1 MDLGLIVHV
10 PATVQ
15 DMTEAPFKAFAVKNM
30 GLPLC
35 SRLHFHPEMGR
46 HLASLSSSPSTNCIL
61 QKLFSKQFW
70 PRRPVC
76 FFFSSHPAHTYRVE
90 VVLQTLQTKN
100 RRLITPV
107 QLEYR
112 MEVPYWES
120 QTGKTRDLFSLLRT
134 PFIEHRCHSWRSG
147 PLTPPT
153 ALLCKVAH
161 KFCEGKEVDLN

>member
-15 DMTEAPFKAFAVKNM
+15 DMTEAPFKTFAVKNM

-35 SRLHFHPEMGR
+35 SRLHFHPKWAGIW
-46 HLASLSSSPSTNCIL
+46 HLSAPPHPQTVYCRNSFPSNFG
-61 QKLFSKQFW
+61 QEDQS
-70 PRRPVC
+70 V

-112 MEVPYWES
+112 MEVPY
-120 QTGKTRDLFSLLRT
+120 
-134 PFIEHRCHSWRSG
+134 
-147 PLTPPT
+147 
-153 ALLCKVAH
+153 
-161 KFCEGKEVDLN
+161 

>member
-1 MDLGLIVHV
+1 MS
-10 PATVQ
+10 
-15 DMTEAPFKAFAVKNM
+15 
-30 GLPLC
+30 LPQCKIWQKLH
-35 SRLHFHPEMGR
+35 SRLLQSKIWGFLSVLGYIFTPKWAGIWHLSAPPHPQTVYCR
-46 HLASLSSSPSTNCIL
+46 NSFPSNFG
-61 QKLFSKQFW
+61 QEDQS
-70 PRRPVC
+70 V
-76 FFFSSHPAHTYRVE
+76 FFFFASHPAHTYRVE

-134 PFIEHRCHSWRSG
+134 PFIEHGCHSWRSG

-153 ALLCKVAH
+153 DLLCKVAH
-161 KFCEGKEVDLN
+161 KFCEGKEVDHSSS